1 MASPMERRRFGR
13 FFVPLSMEYSVRMPD
28 TGECHSGQ
36 CFTRDISLSGAYIF
50 CESPTPLMP
59 GHILDL
65 TFAAPLHYL
74 DVDDIS
80 YLKARGEVL
89 RLDPPALAD
98 QHYGV
103 AINFMD
109 GLSFS
114 SS

>member
-13 FFVPLSMEYSVRMPD
+13 FFVPLSTEYTIHSPD
-28 TGECHSGQ
+28 SRECHSGQ
-36 CFTRDISLSGAYIF
+36 CVTRDISLSGAYIF
-50 CESPTPLMP
+50 CESPTALTP
-59 GHILDL
+59 GSILDL
-65 TFAAPLHYL
+65 TIAAPLHYL

-80 YLKARGEVL
+80 YLKAKGEVL

-103 AINFMD
+103 AINFLD